1 MDVILGHV
9 NVDFDALA
17 SMVAAKKLYPEAVM
31 VFAGAVNRNVREFI
45 TLHGDVLEFM
55 EPRALDAEA
64 VARLIV
70 VDNRIADRLG
80 ELRGVPGRAGVE
92 VFVYDHH
99 PPSPQDMAGVK
110 DYGELLGSTTTVLL
124 KIIRRKGIPIT
135 PFEATLFALG
145 IHEDTGSL
153 TFAGTTY
160 EDAEALSY
168 LMREGANLNV
178 IMHFLGPPLTTPQH
192 ELMKKL
198 LSSLELHR
206 MRGVLVAV
214 AKAKMDEYV
223 EGASLIAGKLAEL
236 ENLDVLFTLSQM
248 HGRVVVVGLSR
259 LNQVDV
265 DEVLSGLGGGGHTK
279 AGSAVMKGYALRRA
293 EATLLELLEER
304 VRPLVTAGEIMSGP
318 VKTIGEDT
326 PITEASRRM
335 ERTGHTAFP
344 VVDKTGSLVGIISR
358 KDLDKAGHHGL
369 GHAPVK
375 GFMSRNLIAVDLG
388 ASLQEIQALMT
399 VNAIGRVPVVREG
412 EVVGIVT
419 RKDVIRALHGSDYLR
434 GFAPPGRVAG
444 YTRAEI
450 LEMMQ
455 QALPGDVQA
464 LLRTISHMAGS
475 DIYSV
480 FLVGGV
486 VRDLL
491 LGVPNLDLDIVVEG
505 EGIEFARLLTREL
518 KGRVRSHRKFG
529 TAVVILPTGRR
540 IDVATARTEF
550 YEYPAALPT
559 VEVSSIRQDL
569 YRRDFTINAM
579 AIALTGERFGELLDY
594 FGGLRDLERRH
605 VRILHNLSFV
615 EDPTRIFRAVRF
627 EQRYGFQLELQTE
640 ILARRAVEMEIVGK
654 LTNARVR
661 DELIDIFS
669 EPCPLPLKAV
679 ERLEG
684 LGALRTLHPDLAVSP
699 AMRGRYRL
707 LARHS
712 DEALRLVGE
721 GAKKWI
727 PSLAAML
734 EDLPLQEA
742 EKWCHQMRFKRED
755 ADAVLQ
761 CLRRVPEIIKIFST
775 EEPSPSRVVDFLDPL
790 VGEALAYLYVL
801 GGPGP
806 RKLVMSYLKR
816 WKNMTTEISGRDLA
830 DLGLKPSRAYAE
842 ILARVRADKLDGK
855 VKGREDE
862 LKLARRL
869 VKKAQRGR
877 SHSE

>member
-9 NVDFDALA
+9 NVDFDAMA
-17 SMVAAKKLYPEAVM
+17 SMVAASKLYPEAVM
-31 VFAGAVNRNVREFI
+31 VFTGSVNRNVREFI
-45 TLHGDVLEFM
+45 ALHGDVLEFM
-55 EPRALDAEA
+55 EPRSLDVEA
-64 VARLIV
+64 ISRLIV

-80 ELRGVPGRAGVE
+80 EFRDLPGRPGVE

-99 PPSPQDMAGVK
+99 PPSPHDMAGVK
-110 DYGELLGSTTTVLL
+110 DHSETLGSTTTVLV

-160 EDAEALSY
+160 EDAEALSF
-168 LMREGANLNV
+168 LMREGASLNV
-178 IMHFLGPPLTTPQH
+178 VMHFLGPQLTAFQH

-198 LSSLELHR
+198 LSGLE
-206 MRGVLVAV
+206 MRRVKGVLVAV
-214 AKAKMDEYV
+214 ARARMDEYV

-236 ENLDVLFTLSQM
+236 ENLDVLFTLAQM

-265 DEVLSGLGGGGHTK
+265 DEVLSGLGGGGHAK
-279 AGSAVMKGYALRRA
+279 AGSAVMKNITLRRA
-293 EATLLELLEER
+293 EARLMELLEER

-318 VKTIGEDT
+318 VKTIEEDT
-326 PITEASRRM
+326 PIAEASRRM

-344 VVDKTGSLVGIISR
+344 VVDGAWELIGIISR

-375 GFMSRNLIAVDLG
+375 GFMSRNLIAVDEG
-388 ASLQEIQALMT
+388 ASLQEIQDLMT
-399 VNAIGRVPVVREG
+399 ANAIGRVPVVKEG
-412 EVVGIVT
+412 KVVGIVT

-434 GFAPPGRVAG
+434 GFAAPGKAPG
-444 YTRAEI
+444 YSKAEV
-450 LEMMQ
+450 LEMIQ
-455 QALPGDVQA
+455 QLLPGDVQT
-464 LLRTISHMAGS
+464 LLRTISRAAEGGG
-475 DIYSV
+475 YNV
-480 FLVGGV
+480 YLVGGV

-505 EGIEFARLLTREL
+505 DGIEFARGLAHEL

-529 TAVVILPTGRR
+529 TAVVILPAGRR

-550 YEYPAALPT
+550 YEHPAALPT

-579 AIALTGERFGELLDY
+579 AIDLTGERFGELLDY

-627 EQRYGFQLELQTE
+627 EQRYGFRLERQTE
-640 ILARRAVEMEIVGK
+640 MLARRAVEMEIVGK

-669 EPCPLPLKAV
+669 EPCPLPFKAV
-679 ERLEG
+679 ERLED
-684 LGALRTLHPDLAVSP
+684 LGALRILHPDLSVTP

-707 LARHS
+707 LDRYGE
-712 DEALRLVGE
+712 EAVALAGGGV
-721 GAKKWI
+721 KKWI
-727 PSLAAML
+727 PSLTAML
-734 EDLPLQEA
+734 EELPPQEA
-742 EKWCHQMRFKRED
+742 EKWCHQMRLKRED
-755 ADAVLQ
+755 AEAVLQ
-761 CLRRVPEIIKIFST
+761 CLRRVPEMVRTFDT
-775 EEPSPSRVVDFLDPL
+775 QELSPSEVVDFLDPL
-790 VGEALAYLYVL
+790 PGEAIACLYVL
-801 GGPGP
+801 GGTQV
-806 RKLVMSYLKR
+806 RKLVASYQKT
-816 WKNMTTEISGRDLA
+816 WKHVGPEIGGHDLA
-830 DLGLKPSRAYAE
+830 ELGLKPSRAYAE
-842 ILARVRADKLDGK
+842 ILARIRAEILDGR
-855 VKGREDE
+855 VKGRGQE
-862 LKLARRL
+862 LELARRL
-869 VKKAQRGR
+869 VRKAQKG
-877 SHSE
+877 